1 MNRNQLIFFL
11 SKNKLV
17 GQNNNNNNNN
27 NNTMI
32 VVLIIVILI
41 IIITIIRSTII
52 PMKSRPRTGDIK
64 ITEGK
69 ISK

>member
-1 MNRNQLIFFL
+1 MNRNQLILFL

-27 NNTMI
+27 NTMI
-32 VVLIIVILI
+32 VVLLIVILI

>member
-17 GQNNNNNNNN
+17 GQNNNNNNN